1 MLNVKEILDLM
12 KSPAAGDAAIIERAY
27 AFAEKAHAGQ
37 KRFTGAPYV
46 EHSFETAKNL
56 AMFGMDR
63 DTIIAGLLHDVLEDA
78 HISEKELEGEF
89 GKEVLFLVQGVT
101 KLGKL
106 KYRGVE
112 RHVESL
118 RKMFIATAQDMRV
131 LVIKLADR
139 LHNIKTLKGHN
150 REDKQKRIA
159 LETLEIYAPLAD
171 RLGMGKLKGE
181 LEDEAFPYVYP
192 EEYKRVRTLLKE
204 RRTENDKYLEKF
216 HRSLQKELAEHG
228 MTHFHTD
235 YRVKRLYSLYK
246 KLNRAK
252 GDAEKI
258 YDITAIRIVVSAV
271 EDCYKALGIIH
282 SAWRPLPGRIKDYI
296 ALPKPNGY
304 QSIHTTVFTGDGG
317 IIEIQI
323 RTQEMHTEAEYG
335 IASHLAYKGGLG
347 KRQRK
352 KGERLPKN
360 VLWIQ
365 QLIEWQKQVSETG
378 EFLENLKM
386 DFFKDRVFVF
396 TPKGDVLD
404 LPEESTSVDFAY
416 AIHSDIGDH
425 MSGAKINGKMI
436 SLDTKLKNGDIVEI
450 ITKKGS
456 RPTSKWLELSK
467 TTLAKR
473 NIRGAIQKPVHKTGK
488 R

>member
-1 MLNVKEILDLM
+1 MQNVKEILDLM
-12 KSPAAGDAAIIERAY
+12 KSPTNGDGAIIEKAY
-27 AFAEKAHAGQ
+27 VFAEKAHEGQ
-37 KRFTGAPYV
+37 KRFTGEPYV
-46 EHSFETAKNL
+46 KHSFETARNL
-56 AMFGMDR
+56 ASFGMDR
-63 DTIIAGLLHDVLEDA
+63 DTIIAGLLHDVLEDSNITPQA
-78 HISEKELEGEF
+78 LEKEF
-89 GKEVLFLVQGVT
+89 GKEILFLVQGVT

-106 KYRGVE
+106 KYHGVE

-131 LVIKLADR
+131 LIIKLADR
-139 LHNIKTLKGHN
+139 LHNMNTLHGHDKK
-150 REDKQKRIA
+150 DKQKRIA

-192 EEYKRVRTLLKE
+192 EDYKQIKDLLKE
-204 RRTENDKYLEKF
+204 RRKLDEKYLEKF
-216 HRSLQKELAEHG
+216 RRSLQKELAEQG
-228 MTHFHTD
+228 MKNIHTD

-246 KLNRAK
+246 KLRRAH
-252 GDAEKI
+252 ENIENI
-258 YDITAIRIVVSAV
+258 YDITALRIMVPTI

-304 QSIHTTVFTGDGG
+304 QSVHTTVFTGDGG
-317 IIEIQI
+317 IVEIQI
-323 RTQEMHTEAEYG
+323 RTDEMHKEAKYG

-347 KRQRK
+347 KPRK
-352 KGERLPKN
+352 KGEMLKKN
-360 VLWIQ
+360 VLWIE

-396 TPKGDVLD
+396 TPKGDVID
-404 LPEESTSVDFAY
+404 LPEESTPVDFAY
-416 AIHSDIGDH
+416 AVHSDVGNH
-425 MSGAKINGKMI
+425 MSGVKINGKMVGI
-436 SLDTKLKNGDIVEI
+436 DTKLKNGDIIEI
-450 ITKKGS
+450 VTKKGGH
-456 RPTSKWLELSK
+456 PTSKWLESAK
-467 TTLAKR
+467 TILAKR
-473 NIRGAIQKPVHKTGK
+473 NIRNATQKPIRKIEK